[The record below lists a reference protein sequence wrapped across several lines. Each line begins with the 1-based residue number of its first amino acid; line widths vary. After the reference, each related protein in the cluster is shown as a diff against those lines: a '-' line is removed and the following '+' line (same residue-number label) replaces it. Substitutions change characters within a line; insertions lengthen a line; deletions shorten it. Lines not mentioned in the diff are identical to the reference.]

1 MVEGRGPFWSAP
13 VPPLE
18 EVVRRAPFPLYGLS
32 PDWTGPRSPVG
43 CGVSAGEVIRV
54 SLGHGAPDVER
65 GPTLV
70 VETLLGLEGEPWWA
84 PFRAALHLDGSHL
97 DEDPALVADRH
108 QGRWRP
114 LSLAVDGRQQ
124 VVWFQEVDERW
135 AAFARVGPVRVVV
148 AATRWDGADVRPGR
162 RRPDG
167 LPRPDR
173 DGWFGVDDQPVATG
187 AGDLDGRRAPAQAP
201 PQPTHDD
208 LQQMGVD
215 IG

>member
-1 MVEGRGPFWSAP
+1 M
-13 VPPLE
+13 
-18 EVVRRAPFPLYGLS
+18 
-32 PDWTGPRSPVG
+32 
-43 CGVSAGEVIRV
+43 

-148 AATRWDGADVRPGR
+148 AATRWDGADV
-162 RRPDG
+162 G
-167 LPRPDR
+167 LAVVDR
-173 DGWFGVDDQPVATG
+173 TVYLDPTG
-187 AGDLDGRRAPAQAP
+187 TAGSGSTTSR
-201 PQPTHDD
+201 
-208 LQQMGVD
+208 
-215 IG
+215 